1 MSWLEGFPFV
11 SKEDRERKRK
21 NFEKRLVPHGL
32 EEQRDRARQTL
43 QDLFPD
49 LDSKD
54 SLFAFFDAKD
64 AYTKCTEDDDKDVQ
78 DSRAA
83 AIGKLKKLKWIDERK
98 TKLLLACIE
107 LELEINSLEQYPTAE
122 QITDRAFPEET
133 IAD

>member
-1 MSWLEGFPFV
+1 MAWFEGFPFV

-32 EEQRDRARQTL
+32 EEQRDCARQTL
-43 QDLFPD
+43 KDLFPD

-64 AYTKCTEDDDKDVQ
+64 AYTKCREDDDKDVQ
-78 DSRAA
+78 DGRAA
-83 AIGKLKKLKWIDERK
+83 AAAKLKKLKWIDERK
-98 TKLLLACIE
+98 MKLLLAYIE
-107 LELEINSLEQYPTAE
+107 LESGIDSLEDYPTAA

-133 IAD
+133 LAD